1 MASHRPGVRES
12 SIGMFT
18 ARRESAEA
26 LQRIHRRLGRQINRF
41 SPPVDVPVLAGNEMR
56 EVDLEVTNQLGFYRV
71 MECVATRTADFIQYT
86 LKKPKETV
94 VVCVAG
100 KGNNGGNAITC
111 GRILA
116 ARGFTDV
123 RLVISH
129 DPSELKGIVG
139 EQYELFTSFGG
150 AVVARSDAVTG
161 CDSSNCVCIDGLL
174 GTGITRAPTGPVAEL
189 IELVNSWNLPVLACD
204 IPSGMDHVSGQPH
217 EPAICAKWTLNYHV
231 IKSGQMAS
239 QARAHIGEL
248 WMVPTSGKE
257 TNIQHH
263 GRSNL

>member
-1 MASHRPGVRES
+1 M
-12 SIGMFT
+12 
-18 ARRESAEA
+18 
-26 LQRIHRRLGRQINRF
+26 Q
-41 SPPVDVPVLAGNEMR
+41 R

-100 KGNNGGNAITC
+100 KGNNGGNAVNNTTHSLLQRTAVLVQITC

-123 RLVISH
+123 RLVMSH
-129 DPSELKGIVG
+129 DPSELKGIVS

-161 CDSSNCVCIDGLL
+161 CDSSNCICIDGLL

-189 IELVNSWNLPVLACD
+189 IELVNYWNLPVLACD

-217 EPAICAKWTLNYHV
+217 KPAICAKWTLNYHV

-248 WMVPTSGKE
+248 WTCETNLSFTRFGKE
-257 TNIQHH
+257 FGERLQELYKDSPFVRVI
-263 GRSNL
+263 